1 MDISLFRNKQNLI
14 VWSMVLMM
22 VLFMFVPN
30 VSANS
35 RTIVTDS
42 LGNERVELQ
51 QSNQSS
57 QVQQKRMELQE
68 IQNGNGFDVLE
79 QKIGEKGI
87 QIINLIQTFAIVVVF
102 IMAGIV
108 IIKLITGILG
118 GKGDFIGQAIVQLAI
133 LLFAYYVLSDL
144 AGFLNGLLSWVK
156 N

>member
-1 MDISLFRNKQNLI
+1 MTVSLFRNKQGVI
-14 VWSMVLMM
+14 VWGMILVMT
-22 VLFMFVPN
+22 LFMFIPSA
-30 VSANS
+30 SANS

-42 LGNERVELQ
+42 LGNEKVSVQ
-51 QSNQSS
+51 QSN

-68 IQNGNGFDVLE
+68 VQNGNGFDVLE

-87 QIINLIQTFAIVVVF
+87 QIVNLIQTLAIVVVF
-102 IMAGIV
+102 IMAGFV

-118 GKGDFIGQAIVQLAI
+118 RQGDFIGQAIVQLAI

-144 AGFLNGLLSWVK
+144 VGFLNGLLAWVK